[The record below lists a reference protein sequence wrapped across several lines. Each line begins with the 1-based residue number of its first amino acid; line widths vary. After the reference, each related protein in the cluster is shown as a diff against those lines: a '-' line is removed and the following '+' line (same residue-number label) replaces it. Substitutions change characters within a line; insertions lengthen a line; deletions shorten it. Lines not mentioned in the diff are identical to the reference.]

1 MSISL
6 SNISGATTPG
16 SNGLGQGIDVNATV
30 SSILDGERGQETIW
44 QQQQKTM
51 ATQQADLVQI
61 NSEISAF
68 QQAFQALNDATG
80 ALSSK
85 SVTSSQS
92 GIVSASADPTATAG
106 NHVVVV
112 QSLAST
118 ASYYTDAVA
127 SASTALAQGSF
138 TVQVGSGAV
147 NTVTID
153 SKNNT
158 LTGLASAI
166 NAANIGVTA
175 SVVNDASGARLA
187 LVSQT
192 SGAAGAITIGSNS
205 TGLNFNQ
212 ANAGANASLTVDGVP
227 ISSASNSVT
236 GVIPGVTLN
245 LNSASP
251 GTQVAVSVSANTQD
265 IQTALGNF
273 VSKYNAIANQINTE
287 FAYNAAS
294 GTAGNLSGDSGL
306 RQIQEQLLGDSAAST
321 TGNGAV
327 NSLADLGVTMNN
339 DGTLTLDNG
348 KLNDALTNHY
358 ADVQNFFQSTATG
371 TFAQQLNNDLQT
383 MTDST
388 QGALY
393 LEINGLVQSQQDI
406 QKQIDDF
413 ETNLQSQQQEL
424 LTEYSQL
431 NATLQGIPLTMQ
443 QLSAQLS
450 SLSPSK

>member
-51 ATQQADLVQI
+51 AAQQADLVQI

-68 QQAFQALNDATG
+68 QQAFQSLNDATG

-112 QSLAST
+112 QSLATT
-118 ASYYTDAVA
+118 ASYYTSAVT
-127 SASTALAQGSF
+127 SASTTLAQGSF

-153 SKNNT
+153 RTNNT
-158 LTGLASAI
+158 LTGLANAI
-166 NAANIGVTA
+166 NAAKIGVTA

-251 GTQVAVSVSANTQD
+251 DTQVAVSVSANTQD

-273 VSKYNAIANQINTE
+273 VSKYNAIVNQINTE
-287 FAYNAAS
+287 FAYNAAV

-306 RQIQEQLLGDSAAST
+306 RQIQQQLLGDIASFNSG
-321 TGNGAV
+321 TGAI
-327 NSLADLGVTMNN
+327 NSLADLGVSMNN
-339 DGTLTLDNG
+339 DGTLTLDTG
-348 KLNDALTNHY
+348 KLNDALANHY
-358 ADVQNFFQSTATG
+358 ADVQNFFQSTTAG
-371 TFAQQLNNDLQT
+371 TFAQRLNNDLQT

-393 LEINGLVQSQQDI
+393 LEINGLRQSQQDV

-413 ETNLQSQQQEL
+413 ESNLQSQQQEL
-424 LTEYSQL
+424 LLVYSQL

-443 QLSAQLS
+443 QLNAQLS
-450 SLSPSK
+450 SLSSSK

>member
-51 ATQQADLVQI
+51 AAQQADLVQI

-68 QQAFQALNDATG
+68 QQAFQSLHDATG

-92 GIVSASADPTATAG
+92 GIVSASADPTAVAG

-112 QSLAST
+112 QSLAIT

-127 SASTALAQGSF
+127 SATTTLAQGSF
-138 TVQVGSGAV
+138 TVQVGNGTV
-147 NTVTID
+147 NTVMID
-153 SKNNT
+153 STDNT
-158 LTGLASAI
+158 LTGLANTI
-166 NAANIGVTA
+166 NAANAGVTA

-205 TGLNFNQ
+205 SGLNFNQ

-273 VSKYNAIANQINTE
+273 VSAYNAIVNQINTE
-287 FAYNAAS
+287 FAYNAAAGS
-294 GTAGNLSGDSGL
+294 AGNLSGDSGL
-306 RQIQEQLLGDSAAST
+306 RQIQQQLLGDIASST

-327 NSLADLGVTMNN
+327 NSLADLGVSMNN

-393 LEINGLVQSQQDI
+393 LEINGLRQSQQDV

-413 ETNLQSQQQEL
+413 ESNLQSQQQEL
-424 LTEYSQL
+424 LLVYSQL

-443 QLSAQLS
+443 QLNAQLS
-450 SLSPSK
+450 SLSSSK

>member
-51 ATQQADLVQI
+51 AAQQADLVQI

-68 QQAFQALNDATG
+68 QQAFQSLHDATG

-92 GIVSASADPTATAG
+92 GIVSASADPTAVAG

-112 QSLAST
+112 QSLATT

-127 SASTALAQGSF
+127 SATTTLAQGSF
-138 TVQVGSGAV
+138 TVQVGNGTV
-147 NTVTID
+147 NTVMID
-153 SKNNT
+153 STDNT
-158 LTGLASAI
+158 LTGLANTI
-166 NAANIGVTA
+166 NAANAGVTA

-205 TGLNFNQ
+205 SGLNFNQ

-273 VSKYNAIANQINTE
+273 VSAYNAIVNQINTE
-287 FAYNAAS
+287 FAYNAAA

-306 RQIQEQLLGDSAAST
+306 RQIQQQLLGDIASST
-321 TGNGAV
+321 SRNGAV
-327 NSLADLGVTMNN
+327 NSLADLGVSMNN

-393 LEINGLVQSQQDI
+393 LEINGLRQSQQDV

-413 ETNLQSQQQEL
+413 ESNLQSQQQEL
-424 LTEYSQL
+424 LLVYSQL

-443 QLSAQLS
+443 QLDAQLS
-450 SLSPSK
+450 SLNSSK